1 MDREEAGLNPCVS
14 IRGDLASMSAQR
26 QLTLYISCS
35 LDGYIATADD
45 DLSFLDMATMEGEE
59 YGYAAFVATVDTV
72 IVGRRTYDKVVSMGV
87 PDPHPGRTMYVIT
100 RTPRPSLGDIHFHTG
115 DVVELVRKLKAEPG
129 KGIYC
134 DGGAELVDTLIKHDL
149 IDRYC
154 ITRVP
159 VLLGGGVRLF
169 RDGRPQQA
177 LRLIESRSFPTGLVQ
192 SWYER
197 LW

>member
-1 MDREEAGLNPCVS
+1 MHDP
-14 IRGDLASMSAQR
+14 R
-26 QLTLYISCS
+26 QLILYIGCS
-35 LDGYIATADD
+35 LDGYIATENDELD
-45 DLSFLDMATMEGEE
+45 FLDVADMEGED

-72 IVGRRTYDKVVSMGV
+72 ILGRRTYDKVVSMGV
-87 PDPHPGRTMYVIT
+87 PDPHPGRTLFVIT
-100 RTPRPSLGDIHFHTG
+100 RTPRPSQGDIHFHTG

-129 KGIYC
+129 KDIYC
-134 DGGAELVDTLIKHDL
+134 DGGAELADTLIKHDL

-169 RDGRPQQA
+169 RDGRPTHA
-177 LRLIESRSFPTGLVQ
+177 LRLIESRSFPTGVVQ

-197 LW
+197 AR